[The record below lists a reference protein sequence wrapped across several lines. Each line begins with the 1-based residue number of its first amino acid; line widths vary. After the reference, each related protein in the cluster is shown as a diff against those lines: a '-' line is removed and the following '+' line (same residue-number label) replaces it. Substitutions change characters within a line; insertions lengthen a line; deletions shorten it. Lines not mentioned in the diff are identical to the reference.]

1 MGSDLINFGNGAGS
15 HQLLVAFDDVIA
27 VQIKMRIELYT
38 WDVNY
43 CHRLLCKDNFLPI
56 NTIHITLPYTLVDI
70 LYNGQ

>member
-38 WDVNY
+38 
-43 CHRLLCKDNFLPI
+43 
-56 NTIHITLPYTLVDI
+56 
-70 LYNGQ
+70 